1 MNSGQDFLKLMM
13 CVQEELGSGTFGPP
27 PKKKFKTS
35 PLDFSD
41 SGVNK
46 LQIVGIIKDVPE
58 TYSNI
63 KLILKDFGIISL
75 AWFLGDLKI
84 VRLCFGMQPCSAT
97 YGCPWCHA
105 KAPYDKCFL
114 RGLIFYYTLR
124 TLKSLKD
131 NATAYKALELAYGE
145 EGAKKK
151 APTTKSVTEF
161 SLVAGND
168 WEEVLEKAP
177 CGELHIILGIGNK
190 HWRCLK
196 KGHT

>member
-13 CVQEELGSGTFGPP
+13 SVQEELGSGDFGPT

-35 PLDFSD
+35 PLDYSD

-63 KLILKDFGIISL
+63 KLILEDFGILKL

-114 RGLIFYYTLR
+114 KDKIFHYKLR
-124 TLKSLKD
+124 TLKTLKD
-131 NATAYKALELAYGE
+131 NATAYKALEEAVGPE
-145 EGAKKK
+145 KAKKQ
-151 APTTKSVTEF
+151 APSTKSVIEM

-190 HWRCLK
+190 HWRWLK
-196 KGHT
+196 KGHS